1 MSLTLKLALSPL
13 LVAQALRTRA
23 RVPRLPEAAGPR
35 RGTVGTGEAL
45 LRVLIV
51 GDSSAAGVGVA
62 TQREALAGQ
71 LAGEL
76 AARIAGR
83 VQWQLLARS
92 GLTTAQTLA
101 LLQAESPTAA
111 DVAIVVTGVNDVVD
125 QVPSYR
131 ATRSREQ
138 LANTLRNRIGVQ
150 HVVFCPLPPIHQFP
164 ALPQPLRWAMGA
176 DARRHNRVLHE
187 WVQHRAATLGDASSA
202 DMSDLQLNRAVMAHD
217 GFHPGE
223 RAYRQVAHA
232 LAMHIAAHVWP
243 RLAKTK
249 NLEKP

>member
-35 RGTVGTGEAL
+35 RGTVGTGDAC

-76 AARIAGR
+76 ATRIAGR

-187 WVQHRAATLGDASSA
+187 WVQHRAATLGDASCA

-232 LAMHIAAHVWP
+232 LALHIAANVWP
-243 RLAKTK
+243 RLTKTQ
-249 NLEKP
+249 NQ